1 MNLVETIEKQVY
13 NDNKEAPAYSFIATP
28 IVSGA
33 SGNVIFSP
41 FNGFLSGADASPITE
56 SDLA

>member
-13 NDNKEAPAYSFIATP
+13 NDNKEAPAYSYIATQ
-28 IVSGA
+28 IVLGQ

-41 FNGFLSGADASPITE
+41 LMGFLSGADDSPITE
-56 SDLA
+56 SELA